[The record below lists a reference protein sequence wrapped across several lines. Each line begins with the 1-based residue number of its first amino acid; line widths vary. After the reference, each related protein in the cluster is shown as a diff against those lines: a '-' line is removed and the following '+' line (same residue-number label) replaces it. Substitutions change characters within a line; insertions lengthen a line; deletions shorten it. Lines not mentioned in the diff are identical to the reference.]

1 MRNVALV
8 ISFNES
14 FIKNVHRSPKIIFLF
29 SLSNVLLKIYLTIFK
44 CCYIAANDSS
54 MSSFTGKQCK
64 KQVDGLEFSILF
76 LNNLKFDILSHFRA
90 NTYILVW
97 ELEYIII

>member
-29 SLSNVLLKIYLTIFK
+29 SLSNVLLKIFLTK
-44 CCYIAANDSS
+44 LKYCYIAANDSS
-54 MSSFTGKQCK
+54 IISFTAKQCE
-64 KQVDGLEFSILF
+64 KQVDG
-76 LNNLKFDILSHFRA
+76 LKFDILSHFRA
-90 NTYILVW
+90 NTYILV
-97 ELEYIII
+97 